1 MEVVASV
8 GGALLSESLK
18 LLIEKL
24 GSHDFLKYF
33 RQAQVV
39 AELNSWASLLKKIYA
54 VLDDAEEKQMTS
66 RLVSIWAT
74 ELRDLAYDA
83 EDVLDSFATEQLQ
96 RKIKAETASAS
107 TSKGFSA
114 INPRTLKFNA
124 EMVSKVR
131 EITVRL
137 QKISAE
143 KNHLDLKEIVGTKLP
158 TTTERLP
165 TTSLVNESKVY
176 GRDEDWLGILELL
189 RANQTDV
196 DVSVIPIIG
205 MGGLGKTT
213 LAQLVLSRA
222 KSEFDVIAWVSVGE
236 DFDVH
241 RITKTILGSDG
252 SGCNDL
258 NSLQE
263 KLKEKL
269 SGKKF
274 LIVLDDVWNEDY
286 QKWVLC
292 RAPLET
298 GALGSKIL
306 VTTRNSSVSSIM
318 GTFPPYLLKEL
329 AFNDCLHL
337 FADHALGTTAF
348 TAHSYLEEMAK
359 EIVKRCRGLP
369 LAIKALGGMLRG
381 KQNPKQWEEVLYSKI
396 WDLPETNGILP
407 ALRLSYHHL
416 PSNLKRCFGYCAI
429 LPKDMEFEE
438 DELVLLWLAEGFLVQ
453 RKHSEKSAKN
463 LGHKYFHDLLSRSF
477 FQQASDNPSRF
488 TMHDLMNDLAEY
500 ESKGICLRLDDKL
513 EDTASFPTVRYSSF
527 RRHKYDLLQR
537 FGVFAK
543 LKNLRSLSAL
553 PFTTYSDDFLSYKVL
568 LELVP
573 KLKYLRVLS
582 LAGYKM
588 EELPDVVFTLK
599 QLRYLNLSGTDIVGL
614 SELVG
619 ELFNLQTLRLHGC
632 QNLVKLPRSI
642 GNLINLQWL
651 DNSNTVSLQELPAEV
666 AKLTNLTILPK
677 VLVGKGGKGFRIVD
691 LKNLSQLQ
699 GKLHIQ
705 GLCSNFMNI
714 QDAEVADLK
723 GKQDLDDLGLEWCT
737 DSQCSHDETVEV
749 KVLNLLRPHW
759 KLKKLSIK
767 FYGGVKFPVWV
778 GDPTFAAMVHLELL
792 NCRKIRSVPLLGQL
806 SLLTT
811 LRLSGM
817 NKVKE
822 IGGEFYGNNICTGSS
837 LPCVFPALETLCI
850 EDMPEWEKWSC
861 PTECFPKLVEL
872 TIGNCPKL
880 IGNLPNSLPCLQR
893 LNIRGCQQMADLP
906 ETLASLSAL
915 SITECNKL
923 ILRNGTSMESL
934 TTLRITKIL
943 KLVNLQEVMIHG
955 LGALSFLKELGID
968 DCEDL
973 MFLGE
978 GPLPSSLEFL
988 RLNRCPKLEKFP
1000 DVLHNL
1006 THLKTLEFQNCQK
1019 LVSLSERGLP
1029 SSLSRVWISCC
1040 DSLKSFLI
1048 SNMNY
1053 ADNRNA
1059 ERPSQ
1064 LEELTISGC
1073 SSLTIL
1079 PSTCPFPGSLK
1090 HLSICSLTTQS
1101 LEDLLHHPVL
1111 PLLTELSITHSPEL
1125 ERFPERELL
1134 VLQTL
1139 TRLRFFFCENLRS
1152 LPNQLPHLTSL
1163 RLLEIILCESLESF
1177 PEGGLP
1183 LNLIM
1188 LTITNC
1194 KSLKQPI
1201 SDWKLN
1207 RLTSL
1212 KRLSIV
1218 GECPSTQVA
1227 SFPDDEG
1234 LLLPTS
1240 LTFIHIAHFSELKS
1254 ISKGLMHLNCLEELV
1269 IWHCPK
1275 LRSLPDEGLPPSLG
1289 CLKLYE
1295 CPLLKPKCAKQKGE
1309 YWPIIH
1315 HIPCVAIDTGE
1326 AYSYGWSE
1334 P

>member
-107 TSKGFSA
+107 TSKVQKLISTCFSA

-537 FGVFAK
+537 
-543 LKNLRSLSAL
+543 
-553 PFTTYSDDFLSYKVL
+553 YDFLSYKVL

-955 LGALSFLKELGID
+955 F
-968 DCEDL
+968 
-973 MFLGE
+973 
-978 GPLPSSLEFL
+978 LEFL

-1053 ADNRNA
+1053 
-1059 ERPSQ
+1059 
-1064 LEELTISGC
+1064 
-1073 SSLTIL
+1073 
-1079 PSTCPFPGSLK
+1079 
-1090 HLSICSLTTQS
+1090 
-1101 LEDLLHHPVL
+1101 
-1111 PLLTELSITHSPEL
+1111 
-1125 ERFPERELL
+1125 
-1134 VLQTL
+1134 TL

-1163 RLLEIILCESLESF
+1163 RLLEI
-1177 PEGGLP
+1177 
-1183 LNLIM
+1183 N
-1188 LTITNC
+1188 
-1194 KSLKQPI
+1194 
-1201 SDWKLN
+1201 
-1207 RLTSL
+1207 
-1212 KRLSIV
+1212 
-1218 GECPSTQVA
+1218 
-1227 SFPDDEG
+1227 DEG

>member
-107 TSKGFSA
+107 TK
-114 INPRTLKFNA
+114 
-124 EMVSKVR
+124 
-131 EITVRL
+131 
-137 QKISAE
+137 
-143 KNHLDLKEIVGTKLP
+143 
-158 TTTERLP
+158 RLP

-537 FGVFAK
+537 
-543 LKNLRSLSAL
+543 
-553 PFTTYSDDFLSYKVL
+553 TYSDDFLSYKVL

-666 AKLTNLTILPK
+666 AKLTN
-677 VLVGKGGKGFRIVD
+677 
-691 LKNLSQLQ
+691 
-699 GKLHIQ
+699 
-705 GLCSNFMNI
+705 
-714 QDAEVADLK
+714 
-723 GKQDLDDLGLEWCT
+723 
-737 DSQCSHDETVEV
+737 
-749 KVLNLLRPHW
+749 
-759 KLKKLSIK
+759 
-767 FYGGVKFPVWV
+767 
-778 GDPTFAAMVHLELL
+778 
-792 NCRKIRSVPLLGQL
+792 
-806 SLLTT
+806 
-811 LRLSGM
+811 
-817 NKVKE
+817 
-822 IGGEFYGNNICTGSS
+822 
-837 LPCVFPALETLCI
+837 
-850 EDMPEWEKWSC
+850 
-861 PTECFPKLVEL
+861 
-872 TIGNCPKL
+872 
-880 IGNLPNSLPCLQR
+880 
-893 LNIRGCQQMADLP
+893 
-906 ETLASLSAL
+906 
-915 SITECNKL
+915 
-923 ILRNGTSMESL
+923 
-934 TTLRITKIL
+934 
-943 KLVNLQEVMIHG
+943 
-955 LGALSFLKELGID
+955 
-968 DCEDL
+968 
-973 MFLGE
+973 
-978 GPLPSSLEFL
+978 
-988 RLNRCPKLEKFP
+988 
-1000 DVLHNL
+1000 
-1006 THLKTLEFQNCQK
+1006 
-1019 LVSLSERGLP
+1019 
-1029 SSLSRVWISCC
+1029 
-1040 DSLKSFLI
+1040 
-1048 SNMNY
+1048 
-1053 ADNRNA
+1053 
-1059 ERPSQ
+1059 
-1064 LEELTISGC
+1064 
-1073 SSLTIL
+1073 
-1079 PSTCPFPGSLK
+1079 
-1090 HLSICSLTTQS
+1090 
-1101 LEDLLHHPVL
+1101 
-1111 PLLTELSITHSPEL
+1111 LTELSITHSPEL

>member
-107 TSKGFSA
+107 TSKVQKLISTCFSA

-143 KNHLDLKEIVGTKLP
+143 KNHLDLKEIVGTRLP
-158 TTTERLP
+158 TTAERLP

-318 GTFPPYLLKEL
+318 GTFPPCLLKEL

-438 DELVLLWLAEGFLVQ
+438 DELVLMWLAEGFLVQ

-543 LKNLRSLSAL
+543 Q
-553 PFTTYSDDFLSYKVL
+553 VL

-677 VLVGKGGKGFRIVD
+677 VLVGKGGNGFRIVD

-817 NKVKE
+817 DKVKE

-872 TIGNCPKL
+872 TIRNCPKL

-923 ILRNGTSMESL
+923 ILRNVTSMESL

-955 LGALSFLKELGID
+955 F
-968 DCEDL
+968 
-973 MFLGE
+973 
-978 GPLPSSLEFL
+978 LEFL

-1040 DSLKSFLI
+1040 DSLKSL
-1048 SNMNY
+1048 
-1053 ADNRNA
+1053 
-1059 ERPSQ
+1059 
-1064 LEELTISGC
+1064 
-1073 SSLTIL
+1073 
-1079 PSTCPFPGSLK
+1079 
-1090 HLSICSLTTQS
+1090 
-1101 LEDLLHHPVL
+1101 
-1111 PLLTELSITHSPEL
+1111 
-1125 ERFPERELL
+1125 RELL

-1163 RLLEIILCESLESF
+1163 RLLEI
-1177 PEGGLP
+1177 
-1183 LNLIM
+1183 N
-1188 LTITNC
+1188 
-1194 KSLKQPI
+1194 
-1201 SDWKLN
+1201 
-1207 RLTSL
+1207 
-1212 KRLSIV
+1212 
-1218 GECPSTQVA
+1218 
-1227 SFPDDEG
+1227 DEG

-1254 ISKGLMHLNCLEELV
+1254 ISKGLMCLNCLEELV

-1326 AYSYGWSE
+1326 AYSYGWSD

>member
-1 MEVVASV
+1 
-8 GGALLSESLK
+8 
-18 LLIEKL
+18 
-24 GSHDFLKYF
+24 
-33 RQAQVV
+33 
-39 AELNSWASLLKKIYA
+39 
-54 VLDDAEEKQMTS
+54 
-66 RLVSIWAT
+66 
-74 ELRDLAYDA
+74 
-83 EDVLDSFATEQLQ
+83 
-96 RKIKAETASAS
+96 
-107 TSKGFSA
+107 
-114 INPRTLKFNA
+114 
-124 EMVSKVR
+124 
-131 EITVRL
+131 
-137 QKISAE
+137 
-143 KNHLDLKEIVGTKLP
+143 
-158 TTTERLP
+158 
-165 TTSLVNESKVY
+165 
-176 GRDEDWLGILELL
+176 
-189 RANQTDV
+189 
-196 DVSVIPIIG
+196 

-318 GTFPPYLLKEL
+318 GTFPPCLLKEL

-438 DELVLLWLAEGFLVQ
+438 DELVLMWLAEGFLVQ

-553 PFTTYSDDFLSYKVL
+553 PFTTYSNDFLSYQVL

-677 VLVGKGGKGFRIVD
+677 VLVGKGGNGFRIVD

-817 NKVKE
+817 DKVKE

-872 TIGNCPKL
+872 TIRNCPKL

-923 ILRNGTSMESL
+923 ILRNVTSMESL

-955 LGALSFLKELGID
+955 LGALSSLKEL
-968 DCEDL
+968 E
-973 MFLGE
+973 
-978 GPLPSSLEFL
+978 
-988 RLNRCPKLEKFP
+988 
-1000 DVLHNL
+1000 
-1006 THLKTLEFQNCQK
+1006 
-1019 LVSLSERGLP
+1019 
-1029 SSLSRVWISCC
+1029 
-1040 DSLKSFLI
+1040 
-1048 SNMNY
+1048 
-1053 ADNRNA
+1053 
-1059 ERPSQ
+1059 
-1064 LEELTISGC
+1064 
-1073 SSLTIL
+1073 
-1079 PSTCPFPGSLK
+1079 
-1090 HLSICSLTTQS
+1090 S

-1111 PLLTELSITHSPEL
+1111 PQLTELSITHSPEL

-1254 ISKGLMHLNCLEELV
+1254 ISKGLMCLNCLEELV

-1326 AYSYGWSE
+1326 AYSYGWSD

>member
-107 TSKGFSA
+107 TSFSA

-143 KNHLDLKEIVGTKLP
+143 KNHLDLKEIVGTRLP
-158 TTTERLP
+158 TTAERLP

-318 GTFPPYLLKEL
+318 GTFPPCLLKEL

-438 DELVLLWLAEGFLVQ
+438 DELVLMWLAEGFLVQ

-477 FQQASDNPSRF
+477 FQQAN
-488 TMHDLMNDLAEY
+488 
-500 ESKGICLRLDDKL
+500 
-513 EDTASFPTVRYSSF
+513 
-527 RRHKYDLLQR
+527 
-537 FGVFAK
+537 
-543 LKNLRSLSAL
+543 
-553 PFTTYSDDFLSYKVL
+553 
-568 LELVP
+568 
-573 KLKYLRVLS
+573 
-582 LAGYKM
+582 
-588 EELPDVVFTLK
+588 
-599 QLRYLNLSGTDIVGL
+599 GTDIVGL

-677 VLVGKGGKGFRIVD
+677 VLVGKGGNGFRIVD

-817 NKVKE
+817 DKVKE

-872 TIGNCPKL
+872 TIRNCPKL

-915 SITECNKL
+915 SITEC
-923 ILRNGTSMESL
+923 
-934 TTLRITKIL
+934 
-943 KLVNLQEVMIHG
+943 
-955 LGALSFLKELGID
+955 
-968 DCEDL
+968 
-973 MFLGE
+973 
-978 GPLPSSLEFL
+978 
-988 RLNRCPKLEKFP
+988 
-1000 DVLHNL
+1000 
-1006 THLKTLEFQNCQK
+1006 
-1019 LVSLSERGLP
+1019 
-1029 SSLSRVWISCC
+1029 C
-1040 DSLKSFLI
+1040 DSLKSLI

-1111 PLLTELSITHSPEL
+1111 PQLTELSITHSPEL

-1254 ISKGLMHLNCLEELV
+1254 ISKGLMCLNCLEELV

-1326 AYSYGWSE
+1326 AYSYGWSD

>member
-107 TSKGFSA
+107 TSKVQKLISTCFSA

-943 KLVNLQEVMIHG
+943 KLVNLQE
-955 LGALSFLKELGID
+955 
-968 DCEDL
+968 
-973 MFLGE
+973 
-978 GPLPSSLEFL
+978 SLEFL

-1029 SSLSRVWISCC
+1029 SSLS
-1040 DSLKSFLI
+1040 
-1048 SNMNY
+1048 
-1053 ADNRNA
+1053 
-1059 ERPSQ
+1059 Q
-1064 LEELTISGC
+1064 
-1073 SSLTIL
+1073 
-1079 PSTCPFPGSLK
+1079 
-1090 HLSICSLTTQS
+1090 
-1101 LEDLLHHPVL
+1101 
-1111 PLLTELSITHSPEL
+1111 LSITHSPEL

>member
-1 MEVVASV
+1 M
-8 GGALLSESLK
+8 
-18 LLIEKL
+18 
-24 GSHDFLKYF
+24 
-33 RQAQVV
+33 
-39 AELNSWASLLKKIYA
+39 
-54 VLDDAEEKQMTS
+54 
-66 RLVSIWAT
+66 
-74 ELRDLAYDA
+74 
-83 EDVLDSFATEQLQ
+83 
-96 RKIKAETASAS
+96 
-107 TSKGFSA
+107 
-114 INPRTLKFNA
+114 
-124 EMVSKVR
+124 
-131 EITVRL
+131 
-137 QKISAE
+137 
-143 KNHLDLKEIVGTKLP
+143 
-158 TTTERLP
+158 
-165 TTSLVNESKVY
+165 
-176 GRDEDWLGILELL
+176 
-189 RANQTDV
+189 
-196 DVSVIPIIG
+196 
-205 MGGLGKTT
+205 
-213 LAQLVLSRA
+213 
-222 KSEFDVIAWVSVGE
+222 
-236 DFDVH
+236 
-241 RITKTILGSDG
+241 
-252 SGCNDL
+252 
-258 NSLQE
+258 
-263 KLKEKL
+263 
-269 SGKKF
+269 
-274 LIVLDDVWNEDY
+274 
-286 QKWVLC
+286 
-292 RAPLET
+292 
-298 GALGSKIL
+298 
-306 VTTRNSSVSSIM
+306 
-318 GTFPPYLLKEL
+318 
-329 AFNDCLHL
+329 
-337 FADHALGTTAF
+337 
-348 TAHSYLEEMAK
+348 
-359 EIVKRCRGLP
+359 
-369 LAIKALGGMLRG
+369 
-381 KQNPKQWEEVLYSKI
+381 
-396 WDLPETNGILP
+396 
-407 ALRLSYHHL
+407 
-416 PSNLKRCFGYCAI
+416 
-429 LPKDMEFEE
+429 
-438 DELVLLWLAEGFLVQ
+438 WLAEGFLVQ

-553 PFTTYSDDFLSYKVL
+553 PFTTYSNDFLSYQVL

-677 VLVGKGGKGFRIVD
+677 VLVGKGGNGFRIVD

-817 NKVKE
+817 DKVKE

-872 TIGNCPKL
+872 TIRNCPKL

-923 ILRNGTSMESL
+923 ILRNVTSMESL

-955 LGALSFLKELGID
+955 LGALSSLKELGID

-1029 SSLSRVWISCC
+1029 SSLSRVWISC
-1040 DSLKSFLI
+1040 
-1048 SNMNY
+1048 
-1053 ADNRNA
+1053 
-1059 ERPSQ
+1059 
-1064 LEELTISGC
+1064 
-1073 SSLTIL
+1073 
-1079 PSTCPFPGSLK
+1079 
-1090 HLSICSLTTQS
+1090 
-1101 LEDLLHHPVL
+1101 
-1111 PLLTELSITHSPEL
+1111 
-1125 ERFPERELL
+1125 
-1134 VLQTL
+1134 
-1139 TRLRFFFCENLRS
+1139 CENLRS

-1254 ISKGLMHLNCLEELV
+1254 ISKGLMCLNCLEELV

-1326 AYSYGWSE
+1326 AYSYGWSD

>member
-107 TSKGFSA
+107 TK
-114 INPRTLKFNA
+114 
-124 EMVSKVR
+124 
-131 EITVRL
+131 
-137 QKISAE
+137 
-143 KNHLDLKEIVGTKLP
+143 
-158 TTTERLP
+158 RLP

-318 GTFPPYLLKEL
+318 GTFPPCLLKEL

-438 DELVLLWLAEGFLVQ
+438 DELVLMWLAEGFLVQ

-537 FGVFAK
+537 
-543 LKNLRSLSAL
+543 
-553 PFTTYSDDFLSYKVL
+553 TYSNDFLSYQVL

-666 AKLTNLTILPK
+666 AKLTN
-677 VLVGKGGKGFRIVD
+677 
-691 LKNLSQLQ
+691 
-699 GKLHIQ
+699 
-705 GLCSNFMNI
+705 
-714 QDAEVADLK
+714 
-723 GKQDLDDLGLEWCT
+723 
-737 DSQCSHDETVEV
+737 
-749 KVLNLLRPHW
+749 
-759 KLKKLSIK
+759 
-767 FYGGVKFPVWV
+767 
-778 GDPTFAAMVHLELL
+778 
-792 NCRKIRSVPLLGQL
+792 
-806 SLLTT
+806 
-811 LRLSGM
+811 
-817 NKVKE
+817 
-822 IGGEFYGNNICTGSS
+822 
-837 LPCVFPALETLCI
+837 
-850 EDMPEWEKWSC
+850 
-861 PTECFPKLVEL
+861 
-872 TIGNCPKL
+872 
-880 IGNLPNSLPCLQR
+880 
-893 LNIRGCQQMADLP
+893 
-906 ETLASLSAL
+906 
-915 SITECNKL
+915 
-923 ILRNGTSMESL
+923 
-934 TTLRITKIL
+934 
-943 KLVNLQEVMIHG
+943 
-955 LGALSFLKELGID
+955 
-968 DCEDL
+968 
-973 MFLGE
+973 
-978 GPLPSSLEFL
+978 
-988 RLNRCPKLEKFP
+988 
-1000 DVLHNL
+1000 
-1006 THLKTLEFQNCQK
+1006 
-1019 LVSLSERGLP
+1019 
-1029 SSLSRVWISCC
+1029 
-1040 DSLKSFLI
+1040 
-1048 SNMNY
+1048 
-1053 ADNRNA
+1053 
-1059 ERPSQ
+1059 
-1064 LEELTISGC
+1064 
-1073 SSLTIL
+1073 
-1079 PSTCPFPGSLK
+1079 
-1090 HLSICSLTTQS
+1090 
-1101 LEDLLHHPVL
+1101 
-1111 PLLTELSITHSPEL
+1111 LTELSITHSPEL

-1254 ISKGLMHLNCLEELV
+1254 ISKGLMCLNCLEELV

-1326 AYSYGWSE
+1326 AYSYGWSD

>member
-107 TSKGFSA
+107 TSKVQKLISTCFSA

-143 KNHLDLKEIVGTKLP
+143 KNHLDLKEIVGTRLP
-158 TTTERLP
+158 TTAERLP

-318 GTFPPYLLKEL
+318 GTFPPCLLKEL

-438 DELVLLWLAEGFLVQ
+438 DELVLMWLAEGFLVQ

-553 PFTTYSDDFLSYKVL
+553 PFTTYSNDFLSYQVL

-677 VLVGKGGKGFRIVD
+677 VLVGKGGNGFRIVD

-817 NKVKE
+817 DKVKE

-872 TIGNCPKL
+872 TIRNCPKL

-923 ILRNGTSMESL
+923 ILRNVTSMESL

-943 KLVNLQEVMIHG
+943 KLVNLQE
-955 LGALSFLKELGID
+955 
-968 DCEDL
+968 
-973 MFLGE
+973 
-978 GPLPSSLEFL
+978 SLEFL

-1029 SSLSRVWISCC
+1029 SS
-1040 DSLKSFLI
+1040 
-1048 SNMNY
+1048 
-1053 ADNRNA
+1053 
-1059 ERPSQ
+1059 
-1064 LEELTISGC
+1064 
-1073 SSLTIL
+1073 
-1079 PSTCPFPGSLK
+1079 
-1090 HLSICSLTTQS
+1090 
-1101 LEDLLHHPVL
+1101 
-1111 PLLTELSITHSPEL
+1111 LTELSITHSPEL

-1254 ISKGLMHLNCLEELV
+1254 ISKGLMCLNCLEELV

-1326 AYSYGWSE
+1326 AYSYGWSD